1 LTDILLVAGLSNRV
15 NLVILYD
22 IHETMKNS
30 LIKNFILA
38 FCFFFLVFGCA
49 SLPKDYERQSSSA
62 FKHPETTYLG
72 KFFSKSMAKHP
83 GQSGY
88 VLLNTGKEAFISRL
102 AFTEIAERS
111 IDAQYFIWKGDVSGR
126 IFTERLIRA
135 AGRGVHVRILVDDIH
150 AGERDFRI
158 AALDTHPNIDVRLFN
173 PFGNRSLRILRNVE
187 FIFDLSRLS
196 HRMHNKLFVVDNQVA
211 IVGGRNIGNEYFGLN
226 PKFNFHDLELL
237 AAGPIVEDISEGF
250 DTYWNSTWAVPISAL
265 DGKKPTPE
273 EADSLYQ
280 KLRSFVENQHDFPYD
295 INFTNGTVMQTLEL
309 FHDRF
314 IWAKGEVIYDKPDKV
329 TGDVSS
335 NLADALWMLG
345 ENIQHEVLMSS
356 PYLSPAPRALE
367 KIKEMTGIGV
377 TYRLL
382 TNSLAS
388 TDSVPAHSIYA
399 KYRKKLLQ
407 QGVEVY
413 ELRPD
418 AMTRS
423 IHNADTVSEARLSL
437 HAKAVIYDQKIVYVG
452 SYNFN
457 KAGRDLSMETG
468 LIVYSPELA
477 EQAIAVIEE
486 DMKPENSWQVVLD
499 EHNDNQTNPNRNSGF
514 VWITEIDGKQV
525 LYDYE
530 PRSDIWRDLG
540 NAFFS
545 FFPLGDKL

>member
-1 LTDILLVAGLSNRV
+1 
-15 NLVILYD
+15 
-22 IHETMKNS
+22 
-30 LIKNFILA
+30 
-38 FCFFFLVFGCA
+38 
-49 SLPKDYERQSSSA
+49 
-62 FKHPETTYLG
+62 
-72 KFFSKSMAKHP
+72 MAKHP

-88 VLLNTGKEAFISRL
+88 LLLNTGKEAFIARL
-102 AFTEIAERS
+102 ALADVAEYT
-111 IDAQYFIWKGDVSGR
+111 IDAQYFIWKGDISGK

-135 AGRGVHVRILVDDIH
+135 AERGVRVRILVDDIH
-150 AGERDFRI
+150 AGGRDFRI

-173 PFGNRSLRILRNVE
+173 PFGNRTLRILRNVE

-237 AAGPIVEDISEGF
+237 AAGPIVEDVSEGF
-250 DTYWNSTWAVPISAL
+250 DTYWNSTWAVPIFVL
-265 DGKKPTPE
+265 DGKKQTRE
-273 EADSLYQ
+273 EADILYQ
-280 KLRSFVENQHDFPYD
+280 KLISYIEDQPNFPYD
-295 INFTNGTVMQTLEL
+295 IHFTKDTVMQTLDL
-309 FHDRF
+309 FHDKF
-314 IWAKGEVIYDKPDKV
+314 IWANGEVIYDKPDKV
-329 TGDVSS
+329 NGDLSS
-335 NLADALWMLG
+335 NLADALWKHG

-367 KIKEMTGIGV
+367 KMDDKGV
-377 TYRLL
+377 KYRLL

-399 KYRKKLLQ
+399 KYRKRLLQ
-407 QGVEVY
+407 KGVSVY

-418 AMTRS
+418 AMVRN
-423 IHNADTVSEARLSL
+423 IHNADTVSQARLSL
-437 HAKAVIYDQKIVYVG
+437 HAKAVVFDKKIVYVG

-486 DMKPENSWQVVLD
+486 DMKLENSWHVVLD
-499 EHNDNQTNPNRNSGF
+499 EQNDTQTNPHRNSGF
-514 VWITEIDGKQV
+514 VWITERNGEQIR
-525 LYDYE
+525 YDYE
-530 PRSDIWRDLG
+530 PASDIWRDLG

-545 FFPLGDKL
+545 FFPLGDKF

>member
-1 LTDILLVAGLSNRV
+1 MQI
-15 NLVILYD
+15 
-22 IHETMKNS
+22 S
-30 LIKNFILA
+30 LIKHFISVGLIS
-38 FCFFFLVFGCA
+38 LLIIGCA
-49 SLPKDYERQSSSA
+49 SLPKDYDRQSSSA

-72 KFFSKSMAKHP
+72 KFFAKSMAKHP

-88 VLLNTGKEAFISRL
+88 LLLNTGKEAFISRL
-102 AFTEIAERS
+102 SFTDVAERS
-111 IDAQYFIWKGDVSGR
+111 IDAQYFIWKGDISGK
-126 IFTERLIRA
+126 IFTERLLRA
-135 AGRGVHVRILVDDIH
+135 AERGVHIRILVDDIH
-150 AGERDFRI
+150 AGGKDLKI
-158 AALDTHPNIDVRLFN
+158 TALDYHPNIDVRLFN

-196 HRMHNKLFVVDNQVA
+196 HRMHNKLFVIDNQVA

-226 PKFNFHDLELL
+226 RKFNFHDLELL
-237 AAGPIVEDISEGF
+237 TAGPIVEDISEGF
-250 DTYWNSTWAVPISAL
+250 DTYWNSKWAFPISAL
-265 DGKKPTPE
+265 DGKKPTQE
-273 EADSLYQ
+273 EAGSLYE
-280 KLRSFVENQHDFPYD
+280 KLRVFIAEQKDFPYD
-295 INFTNGTVMQTLEL
+295 INFTKDTVIQTLGL
-309 FHDRF
+309 FHDKF
-314 IWAKGEVIYDKPDKV
+314 IWAMGEVIYDKPDKV

-335 NLADALWMLG
+335 NLADVLWKLG
-345 ENIQHEVLMSS
+345 ENIQREVLMSS

-367 KIKEMTGIGV
+367 KFDEMTEKGI

-399 KYRKKLLQ
+399 KYRKRVLQ
-407 QGVEVY
+407 RGVEIY

-418 AMTRS
+418 AMTRT
-423 IHNADTVSEARLSL
+423 IHNADTVSQARLSL
-437 HAKAVIYDQKIVYVG
+437 HAKAVVFDKKIVYVG

-477 EQAIAVIEE
+477 EQATAVIEE

-499 EHNDNQTNPNRNSGF
+499 EQNDTKTTSNRNSGF
-514 VWITEIDGKQV
+514 IWITENNGMQIH
-525 LYDYE
+525 YEYE
-530 PRSDIWRDLG
+530 PGTNLWRDLG